1 MTQDDTVSTA
11 VESALLTSRARFN
24 IRPLMA
30 AYMTCTMAMMAFVS
44 LIGPI
49 ARSLHLAP
57 WQAGAV
63 VTVGGVLWMLL
74 SRPWGTL
81 SDRRG
86 RRMVLLMGV
95 GGFMLAYWAM
105 CALLIVSLQELPATG
120 LVFAGLLVTRGAVGG
135 FFAAIPAVS
144 QALVADHV
152 PPEQRAGT
160 MASLGA
166 ANGVG
171 LVVGPAVAAALAQ
184 YGLGLPLYMTAV
196 LPLLA
201 FAILWR
207 LLPRNE
213 RLSGTASAAL
223 GLGDA
228 RLRRPM
234 IVAFAAM
241 FSVAIGQITV
251 GFFAIDRLQLA
262 PEPAARAAGLA
273 LTLVGVGLIAAQLI
287 VRKLH
292 WTPQRL
298 IRVGALVSAVGF
310 GAVTLVSTQWALMAC
325 FFFAA
330 AGMGWVFPAFSAMA
344 ANVVEPQEQGA
355 AAGSV
360 GAAQGLGIVLGPLA
374 GSVLYELDP
383 GIPYLLVGVLLVLVA
398 LLTSGGS
405 LRR

>member
-1 MTQDDTVSTA
+1 MTEDHTISA
-11 VESALLTSRARFN
+11 AESEAFTSGARLD

-63 VTVGGVLWMLL
+63 VTVGGVLWMLF
-74 SRPWGTL
+74 SRPWGAL

-105 CALLIVSLQELPATG
+105 CALLIVSLQELPAAG
-120 LVFAGLLVTRGAVGG
+120 LVFAGLLITRGAVGG

-152 PPEQRAGT
+152 PPDQRAGT

-184 YGLGLPLYMTAV
+184 YGLGLPLYVTAL
-196 LPLLA
+196 LPFLA
-201 FAILWR
+201 FVILWR

-213 RLSGTASAAL
+213 QKVGAASTALRLS
-223 GLGDA
+223 DP

-251 GFFAIDRLQLA
+251 GFFAIDRLQLEPA
-262 PEPAARAAGLA
+262 PAARAAGLA

-310 GAVTLVSTQWALMAC
+310 GAVALVSTQWALMVC

-344 ANVVEPQEQGA
+344 ANAVEPQEQGA

-374 GSVLYELDP
+374 GSLLYELGP
-383 GIPYLLVGVLLVLVA
+383 GIPYALVGVLLAFVA
-398 LLTSGGS
+398 LWTSQS
-405 LRR
+405 APRN

>member
-1 MTQDDTVSTA
+1 
-11 VESALLTSRARFN
+11 
-24 IRPLMA
+24 MA
-30 AYMTCTMAMMAFVS
+30 AYMICTMAMMAFVS

-57 WQAGAV
+57 WQTGAV

-74 SRPWGTL
+74 SRPWGAL

-86 RRMVLLMGV
+86 RRTVLLMGV

-105 CALLIVSLQELPATG
+105 CALLIASLQVLPAVS
-120 LVFAGLLVTRGAVGG
+120 LVFAGLLVSRGAVGA
-135 FFAAIPAVS
+135 FFAAIPAAS

-152 PPEQRAGT
+152 APDQRAGA

-166 ANGVG
+166 ANGIG
-171 LVVGPAVAAALAQ
+171 LVVGPAIAAALAQ
-184 YGLGLPLYMTAV
+184 YGLGLPLYVTAL

-201 FAILWR
+201 FAILWC

-213 RLSGTASAAL
+213 QISGTASIAL
-223 GLGDA
+223 RLCDT
-228 RLRRPM
+228 RLRQPM
-234 IVAFAAM
+234 VVAFAAM
-241 FSVAIGQITV
+241 FSVTIGQITV
-251 GFFAIDRLQLA
+251 GFFAIDRLELE
-262 PEPAARAAGLA
+262 PEAAARAAGLA
-273 LTLVGVGLIAAQLI
+273 LTLVGVGLIAAQSI

-310 GAVTLVSTQWALMAC
+310 GAVALVSTQWALMVC

-344 ANVVEPQEQGA
+344 ANSVQPHEQGA
-355 AAGSV
+355 TAGSV
-360 GAAQGLGIVLGPLA
+360 GAAQGLGIVLGPLV
-374 GSVLYELDP
+374 GSSLYELGP
-383 GIPYLLVGVLLVLVA
+383 GIPYVLVGVLLVLVA
-398 LLTSGGS
+398 SLTSSAASGKVTP
-405 LRR
+405 